1 MCRKTSN
8 IDTCLLQ
15 IENHIL
21 HFRDRARSKC
31 GTFDYLDHIPLGG
44 DKKVLQICIHTMFT
58 VFLTLFE
65 CTNLRDTSFSSV
77 TLSVTTTNNMRL
89 NEVIQHLHKMF
100 GTFV

>member
-1 MCRKTSN
+1 MCRKTLN

-44 DKKVLQICIHTMFT
+44 DKKVFWIGISTKFT
-58 VFLTLFE
+58 VFFASFL
-65 CTNLRDTSFSSV
+65 CTNLKV
-77 TLSVTTTNNMRL
+77 TLF
-89 NEVIQHLHKMF
+89 QLHYW
-100 GTFV
+100 